1 MVELR
6 GPDLTGTEGIPSSR
20 FVDRFARQALPRQH
34 EIRPRH
40 KIMPMSTIAWSHHMS
55 GDARP
60 SLELPRVFLNEV
72 NAREGK
78 AQQSKAGSEMWRKR
92 RRTMRGGLR
101 CRRRHE
107 GRA

>member
-1 MVELR
+1 MR

-72 NAREGK
+72 NARMPEIPHLKTRG
-78 AQQSKAGSEMWRKR
+78 E
-92 RRTMRGGLR
+92 RT
-101 CRRRHE
+101 RRHSNKFTVILLTE
-107 GRA
+107 AGK

>member
-40 KIMPMSTIAWSHHMS
+40 KIMPMGSIVHSHIMA
-55 GDARP
+55 GDTR
-60 SLELPRVFLNEV
+60 SCLELRGVFLVEV
-72 NAREGK
+72 DSTLPEIPFHKTRGV
-78 AQQSKAGSEMWRKR
+78 
-92 RRTMRGGLR
+92 RTNMNKIT
-101 CRRRHE
+101 
-107 GRA
+107 

>member
-72 NAREGK
+72 NARMPEIPHLK
-78 AQQSKAGSEMWRKR
+78 
-92 RRTMRGGLR
+92 TRGT
-101 CRRRHE
+101 RRHSNKFTVILL
-107 GRA
+107 RSR

>member
-20 FVDRFARQALPRQH
+20 FMDRFARQALPRQH

-60 SLELPRVFLNEV
+60 SLEFPRVFLNEV
-72 NAREGK
+72 NARMLEIPHLK
-78 AQQSKAGSEMWRKR
+78 I
-92 RRTMRGGLR
+92 RGT
-101 CRRRHE
+101 RRHSNKFTVIPL
-107 GRA
+107 RSR

>member
-20 FVDRFARQALPRQH
+20 FVDRFARQTLPRQH

-72 NAREGK
+72 NARMLEIPHLK
-78 AQQSKAGSEMWRKR
+78 
-92 RRTMRGGLR
+92 TRGT
-101 CRRRHE
+101 RRHSNKFTVILL
-107 GRA
+107 RSR

>member
-6 GPDLTGTEGIPSSR
+6 GPDLTGTLGIPSSV

-72 NAREGK
+72 NARMLEIPYLK
-78 AQQSKAGSEMWRKR
+78 
-92 RRTMRGGLR
+92 TRGT
-101 CRRRHE
+101 RRHSNKFTVILL
-107 GRA
+107 RSR

>member
-72 NAREGK
+72 NARMLEIPHLK
-78 AQQSKAGSEMWRKR
+78 
-92 RRTMRGGLR
+92 TRGT
-101 CRRRHE
+101 RRHSNKFTVILL
-107 GRA
+107 RSR

>member
-40 KIMPMSTIAWSHHMS
+40 KIMPMGTIAWSHHMS
-55 GDARP
+55 GDASP
-60 SLELPRVFLNEV
+60 SLELRGVFLVEV
-72 NAREGK
+72 NSTLPEIPFHKTRGV
-78 AQQSKAGSEMWRKR
+78 R
-92 RRTMRGGLR
+92 RNKNKIT
-101 CRRRHE
+101 
-107 GRA
+107 

>member
-40 KIMPMSTIAWSHHMS
+40 KIMPMSTIAWSHHMA

-72 NAREGK
+72 NARMLEIPHLK
-78 AQQSKAGSEMWRKR
+78 I
-92 RRTMRGGLR
+92 RGT
-101 CRRRHE
+101 RRHSKKFT
-107 GRA
+107 A